1 MPRQANPGQDRK
13 TQILLA
19 ARHLVFSEGVSSLT
33 MKRVGEAVAI
43 TEPAV
48 YRHFR
53 NREDL
58 IRSLITFMFDGWE
71 EKLLA
76 LKEKPVPAS
85 EKLIRL
91 GKIHLSH
98 LMDHQFNPVLL
109 LSEAGRSEQPSIA
122 AALNEKGERIA
133 AVMVS
138 ILREGMAAG
147 EFAPDLNVKSATLAL
162 FGVLQGSL
170 IRWTLSKSARGLSP
184 DLEGALRLILKGLSC
199 PAARGK
205 TCLDR

>member
-1 MPRQANPGQDRK
+1 MPRNAKPEQDRK
-13 TQILLA
+13 TQIILA
-19 ARHLVFSEGVSSLT
+19 ARHLVFSEGASSLT

-58 IRSLITFMFDGWE
+58 LRSLINFMFEGWE
-71 EKLLA
+71 EKLQA
-76 LKEKPVPAS
+76 LKDEPVPAS

-91 GKIHLSH
+91 GKIHLAH
-98 LMDHQFNPVLL
+98 LMDHQFNPVIL
-109 LSEAGRSEQPSIA
+109 LSEAGKVEQPSIA
-122 AALNEKGERIA
+122 AALNEKGDRIA
-133 AVMVS
+133 AIMVS
-138 ILREGMAAG
+138 ILREGMASG
-147 EFAPDLNVKSATLAL
+147 EFASDLNVKSASLAL

-184 DLEGALRLILKGLSC
+184 DLEGALRLIIKGL
-199 PAARGK
+199 A
-205 TCLDR
+205 

>member
-1 MPRQANPGQDRK
+1 MPRNANPAQDRK
-13 TQILLA
+13 TQIILA
-19 ARHLVFSEGVSSLT
+19 ARHLIFSEGASSLT

-58 IRSLITFMFDGWE
+58 LRALINFMFEGWE

-76 LKEKPVPAS
+76 LKDEPVSAS
-85 EKLIRL
+85 EKLIKL

-109 LSEAGRSEQPSIA
+109 LSEAGKAEQPSIA

-133 AVMVS
+133 AVMIS
-138 ILREGMAAG
+138 ILREGMATG
-147 EFAPDLNVKSATLAL
+147 EFASDLNIKSASLAL

-184 DLEGALRLILKGLSC
+184 DLEGALRLILKGLS
-199 PAARGK
+199 
-205 TCLDR
+205 